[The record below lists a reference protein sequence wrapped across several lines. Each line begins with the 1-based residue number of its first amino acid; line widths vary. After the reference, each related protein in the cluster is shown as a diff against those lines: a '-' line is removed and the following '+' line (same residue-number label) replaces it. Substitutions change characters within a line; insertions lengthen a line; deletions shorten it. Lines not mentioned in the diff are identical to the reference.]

1 MSGGGLLGPLIHQ
14 SGGTMNKS
22 RYLYL
27 SFAAAAAFGLAACAP
42 AGQPDAQSQTPK
54 NSGTAS
60 QGSGSPAGSAPATSP
75 GGSASPEATAGQGA
89 TPGQGVTPAPTAT
102 ASDLPVA
109 LKNFTFPDGHISFSY
124 PAEWTVRVEQAPHLP
139 DTDAANALEAVLSD
153 ATGNEVAS
161 ITSGTYGDGAEGPV
175 MRTVL
180 DQAAV
185 PGLADNKAGPVSFGF
200 AFDSFADHP
209 HFHMGLRRSQEF
221 TSGTTSSGSPQVA
234 FPNGAAAATVIF
246 GEPAFPSIDAAKAW
260 MNTEQYRQLK
270 ALLLS
275 VTYK

>member
-1 MSGGGLLGPLIHQ
+1 
-14 SGGTMNKS
+14 MNKS

-27 SFAAAAAFGLAACAP
+27 SFAAAVALGLAACAP

-60 QGSGSPAGSAPATSP
+60 QGSGSPADPAPAATSP
-75 GGSASPEATAGQGA
+75 GGSASPEAT
-89 TPGQGVTPAPTAT
+89 PGQGVTPAPTGTAT
-102 ASDLPVA
+102 DLPVA
-109 LKNFTFPDGHISFSY
+109 LKTFTFPDGHISFSY
-124 PAEWTVRVEQAPHLP
+124 PAEWSIRMEQAPHLP
-139 DTDAANALEAVLSD
+139 GTNAENALEAVLSE

-175 MRTVL
+175 LRTVL

-185 PGLADNKAGPVSFGF
+185 PGLADNKAEPVSFGF

-221 TSGTTSSGSPQVA
+221 TSGTTGSGSPQVV

-246 GEPAFPSIDAAKAW
+246 GEPAFPSVDAAKAW

-275 VTYK
+275 VKYK